1 MKKESK
7 FKLWILRTLRKA
19 YHAPGVVL
27 GITIA
32 TFIGTLIQTW
42 IGMVILLLVLTGF
55 AFNDMNKNEEL
66 GG

>member
-1 MKKESK
+1 MKKEGK

-19 YHAPGVVL
+19 YQAPGVVL

-32 TFIGTLIQTW
+32 TFVGTLIQSW
-42 IGMVILLLVLTGF
+42 IGMVILLLVLIGF
-55 AFNDMNKNEEL
+55 AANDMNKNRDL